1 MLAVFIVSY
10 IVVLAAT
17 PVAIRIARSTNFL
30 DCPRGFRAHA
40 RPTPYLGGAAVFVG
54 LLAGALVH
62 GTLWDSHLS
71 TVFAGAAVL
80 WLVGTADDRVALGPW
95 VRVLAEVT
103 VGVLLWN
110 GGLGWSLFP
119 GELADLIVT
128 VLWIVGL
135 VNAFN
140 LMDNLDGAAGTVA
153 AVCAAGIAFLTL
165 SPGPET
171 ITALAVALS
180 GACIGFLHYNLARP
194 ARIFLGDGGSMLL
207 GFLVAALVMAAW
219 RDNVMEG
226 VDFLPAIM
234 LAGLPVLDMTLV
246 IVSRKRRGV
255 SVATGGRD
263 HISHRLL
270 ARVGSTWRVAV
281 ALGLA
286 QGALSLTAIE
296 MMSWDR
302 QAVLTGVT
310 VCFLLGVA
318 TIALLESPL
327 FRPDYPTG
335 ASNGQKAGWI
345 RFPGSARERRG
356 M

>member
-1 MLAVFIVSY
+1 LLAVFLVAY
-10 IVVLAAT
+10 VAVLAAT
-17 PVAIRIARSTNFL
+17 PVAIRIARSTGFL
-30 DCPRGFRAHA
+30 DRPRGFRGHTN
-40 RPTPYLGGAAVFVG
+40 PTPYLGGAAVFFG
-54 LLAGALVH
+54 FLAGALVH
-62 GTLWDSHLS
+62 GTLWDSDLN
-71 TVFAGAAVL
+71 TLFAGAAVL
-80 WLVGTADDRVALGPW
+80 WLVGTVDDRVALGPW

-119 GELADLIVT
+119 GDVADLIVT

-140 LMDNLDGAAGTVA
+140 LMDNLDGAASTVG
-153 AVCAAGIAFLTL
+153 AVSAAGIALLTV
-165 SPGPET
+165 SQGPEML
-171 ITALAVALS
+171 TALAVAVS

-207 GFLVAALVMAAW
+207 GFLVAALAMAAW
-219 RDNVMEG
+219 RENVMEG

-246 IVSRKRRGV
+246 IVSRRRRGV

-263 HISHRLL
+263 HTSHRLL
-270 ARVGSTWRVAV
+270 AKLGSPWRVAL

-286 QGALSLTAIE
+286 QGALCLAAIE
-296 MMSWDR
+296 MMSWER
-302 QAVLTGVT
+302 QAVLAGAT

-327 FRPDYPTG
+327 FRPDYATE
-335 ASNGQKAGWI
+335 ASKGRDTDGI
-345 RFPGSARERRG
+345 RFPSPARERGGR
-356 M
+356 

>member
-1 MLAVFIVSY
+1 LLAVFIASY

-30 DCPRGFRAHA
+30 DRPRGFRAHVK
-40 RPTPYLGGAAVFVG
+40 PTPYLGGAAVFVG
-54 LLAGALVH
+54 FLAGALVQ
-62 GTLWDSHLS
+62 GTLWDSHL
-71 TVFAGAAVL
+71 TPLFVGAGIL

-95 VRVLAEVT
+95 IRVSAEVT
-103 VGVLLWN
+103 VGILLWS

-165 SPGPET
+165 SQGPAT
-171 ITALAVALS
+171 VTALAVAVS
-180 GACIGFLHYNLARP
+180 AACVGFLHYNLARP

-207 GFLVAALVMAAW
+207 GFLVAALIMAAW
-219 RDNVMEG
+219 RENVMEG
-226 VDFLPAIM
+226 VDFLPAIL

-246 IVSRKRRGV
+246 IVSRRRRGV

-263 HISHRLL
+263 HTSHRLL
-270 ARVGSTWRVAV
+270 AKLRSPWRVAL
-281 ALGLA
+281 ALGVA
-286 QGALSLTAIE
+286 QGTLSLAAIE
-296 MMSWDR
+296 MMSWER
-302 QAVLTGVT
+302 QAVLTGAT

-318 TIALLESPL
+318 TIALLESPV
-327 FRPDYPTG
+327 FRPAVTTAASPEQASDG
-335 ASNGQKAGWI
+335 A
-345 RFPGSARERRG
+345 RFPGPARG
-356 M
+356 